1 LLGNAAN
8 GVLTASLWSPQLP
21 YPGAKDYYNRYV
33 ELYSE
38 APDYH
43 GAEAYSA
50 VFVAADVW
58 GRAESLDAKGIRTA
72 LNETNLE
79 TPFGQVRFRSYAKFE
94 RQNSAPTVVFQVAD
108 SAF

>member
-1 LLGNAAN
+1 MLGNVAN

-38 APDYH
+38 APYYH
-43 GAEAYSA
+43 GAEGYSA
-50 VFVAADVW
+50 VFVEADVW

-72 LNETNLE
+72 LNL
-79 TPFGQVRFRSYAKFE
+79 
-94 RQNSAPTVVFQVAD
+94 D
-108 SAF
+108 SSVDRLICSLTYRIYEYSPL

>member
-1 LLGNAAN
+1 MAN

-38 APDYH
+38 APYYH
-43 GAEAYSA
+43 GAEGYSA
-50 VFVAADVW
+50 VFVEADVW

-72 LNETNLE
+72 LNLGACPRIENLLRKSWIWPE
-79 TPFGQVRFRSYAKFE
+79 NITTAALLNPVKMTGQS
-94 RQNSAPTVVFQVAD
+94 N
-108 SAF
+108 